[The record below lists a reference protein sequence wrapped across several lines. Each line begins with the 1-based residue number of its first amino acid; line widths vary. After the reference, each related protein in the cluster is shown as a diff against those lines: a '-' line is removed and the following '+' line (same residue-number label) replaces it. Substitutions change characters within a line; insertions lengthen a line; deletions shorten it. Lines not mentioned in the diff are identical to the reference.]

1 MKNSHYAGPAYCVGY
16 CGNNGVVTRNANAN
30 LARTNNRRYWTMKL
44 VETKTTKTGTNF
56 EGNRAGCICNGL

>member
-1 MKNSHYAGPAYCVGY
+1 M
-16 CGNNGVVTRNANAN
+16 RMRI
-30 LARTNNRRYWTMKL
+30 LQEQNNRRYWTMKL